1 MIYCFNRGIGW
12 ASSGVEYAQAYR
24 AKAFR
29 NIGAPARFV
38 FTDMFRTENMDAMTR
53 EIGFEDRQVIWLY
66 QYFTDFHPG
75 PCTVTEEALVE
86 SFGGRPFSR
95 STIQNGV
102 QFVFQDMPNTFV
114 NAYRSRGSGIYIQR
128 AEHVVNG
135 YLLRTDYYS
144 YGKMFSEF
152 FAPKDGKAVL
162 YQRRFYN
169 EDGSTAYEEFVDG
182 DRSMFRIGEKL
193 VDSKERLIGLLVES
207 LHLSEQD
214 VCICDRSTEIGRG
227 LFSNRGSAKLWIVIH
242 ADHYSKNS
250 TTDREI
256 LWNNYYE
263 YDFSLAGEKG
273 VVFISSTDAQT
284 KLLAGQFEKYWDCRP
299 RMATIPV
306 GALKQLRHPA
316 GARKPFSLI
325 TASRLAGEK
334 HVDWIVEAV
343 VQARKVLPE
352 LTLDIYGQG
361 AAEGALRDQIR
372 SEKADEYIHLCGHKN
387 LTEVYQNYEA
397 YISGST
403 SEGFGLTLMEAVG
416 SGLAMVGF
424 DVPYGNP
431 TFIDDGKNGCLL
443 PYSTDL
449 DGKEAAKRLGE
460 GIVRL
465 YSMDMAAL
473 SARSYE
479 IAEPY
484 LECHVEARWKAL
496 LESETCGEAGQ

>member
-29 NIGAPARFV
+29 NIGAKAKFV
-38 FTDMFRTENMDAMTR
+38 FTDMFRMENMETMTKA
-53 EIGFEDRQVIWLY
+53 IGFADSEVIWLY
-66 QYFTDFHPG
+66 QFFTDFHPG
-75 PCTVTEEALVE
+75 PCTVTEEDLIKTFPDQDFRRVE
-86 SFGGRPFSR
+86 IRD
-95 STIQNGV
+95 GV
-102 QFVFQDMPNTFV
+102 QFVFPQTPNTFV
-114 NAYRSRGSGIYIQR
+114 NAFRSRGSGTCIQR

-152 FAPKDGKAVL
+152 YAPKDGKAVL

-193 VDSKERLIGLLVES
+193 IDSKERLIGLLVKS
-207 LHLSEQD
+207 LHLTERD

-227 LFSNRGSAKLWIVIH
+227 LFENRGAASLWIVIH
-242 ADHYSKNS
+242 ADHYSKNA
-250 TTDREI
+250 TTDQEI

-263 YDFSLAGEKG
+263 YDFAMAGEKN
-273 VVFISSTDAQT
+273 VVFISSTEAQT
-284 KLLAGQFEKYWDCRP
+284 ELLTEQFACYWNVTP

-306 GALKQLRHPA
+306 GALKSLRRPSKE
-316 GARKPFSLI
+316 RKPFSLI

-343 VQARKVLPE
+343 VQARKALPE
-352 LTLDIYGQG
+352 LTLDIYGRG

-372 SEKADEYIHLCGHKN
+372 QAGAEGYIHLCGHKD
-387 LTEVYQNYEA
+387 LTQVYENYEA

-443 PYSTDL
+443 PYSTDI
-449 DGKEAAKRLGE
+449 DGKEAASRLAV
-460 GIVRL
+460 GIQRL
-465 YSMDMAAL
+465 FSMDMTAL
-473 SARSYE
+473 HSRSYE

-484 LECHVEARWKAL
+484 LERHVEERWKAL
-496 LESETCGEAGQ
+496 LESQNGEEKR